1 MSEISKQTTHQRR
14 YADDKQAYEK
24 MLHITGR
31 QEMRFKEIS
40 LYTH

>member
-1 MSEISKQTTHQRR
+1 MRKKKTGEISKQTTHQRR

-31 QEMRFKEIS
+31 
-40 LYTH
+40 